1 MVSGFKKTSHAF
13 WRITLFKL
21 VCFYFFLFLY
31 NFHGDI
37 ITPINEE
44 KSNPLTL
51 SLSWIILTQT
61 SSFGE
66 RSRRI
71 DLDPDE
77 FVVPSPAKILA
88 TALPLWTSAHRSS
101 SPGRLTTDALNRY
114 KPDTGAR
121 NIPVFWSNPFPLL
134 VTILGNWTAWP
145 TPMCIW
151 WVVVSAVNPIRG
163 LCEEFASFD
172 IKSSLF
178 CTPT

>member
-1 MVSGFKKTSHAF
+1 MVSGLKKTPHAL

-21 VCFYFFLFLY
+21 VNLLFYFY

-37 ITPINEE
+37 NTPINEDQ
-44 KSNPLTL
+44 SYPLTL
-51 SLSWIILTQT
+51 SLSWTILTHT
-61 SSFGE
+61 SSFGD

-88 TALPLWTSAHRSS
+88 TVLPLWTSAHRSS
-101 SPGRLTTDALNRY
+101 IPGRLTTDALNKY

-134 VTILGNWTAWP
+134 VTILGNWTAWS

-151 WVVVSAVNPIRG
+151 WVDVSAVNPIRG
-163 LCEEFASFD
+163 LCEEIVSFD
-172 IKSSLF
+172 NKGCLF
-178 CTPT
+178 CKPI